1 MEGNN
6 EYDALRRIWKR
17 REKKHTR
24 THHITFSSWSTL
36 VFKFFFSLS
45 HFYLPK
51 LKHPYKLSPQAL
63 EKKTLSDECMHVFI
77 FFTVWSL
84 TFLNHRRWWMEILT
98 NTNGKGQKM
107 KKSHNCFFFGLG
119 KYELN
124 RCYCEWRKYFI
135 VLFSDT

>member
-1 MEGNN
+1 MNMTRSGGYEK
-6 EYDALRRIWKR
+6 EEK
-17 REKKHTR
+17 KKHTR

-84 TFLNHRRWWMEILT
+84 TFLNHRRWWMEILI

-119 KYELN
+119 KYKLLLLWMKKVF
-124 RCYCEWRKYFI
+124 YCAIFRYIEK
-135 VLFSDT
+135 